1 MSDLTLQD
9 LIRLEEPNVDNIKFR
24 IARHVMKGRG
34 WDGFD
39 ELIRFDDD
47 LLTIFAGNMSEDR
60 YKDAEIVL
68 TFVALPSSKALF
80 RSAFK
85 NNGRIS
91 ARKAKT
97 HYAGYEK
104 YDNYLK
110 SLKDVF
116 YHGEKYIKPPALSK
130 QLFYGFEQSDLLK
143 SYRNRL
149 VIDWGKSQTYIQKK
163 LDKEVTEI
171 YPKGFV
177 SIFPGWDKVHISH
190 KELTEIINNPDGNK
204 DWYEYLSRHSG
215 VYVIFDSSSGLQYVG
230 SAYGGNGIWT
240 RWEGYARTGHNGNKA
255 LKAIARKNSDFAN
268 NFTYSLHHVFPRTVS
283 RNDVLRYE
291 SLLKNKLGSR
301 AFGLNEN

>member
-34 WDGFD
+34 WEGFD
-39 ELIRFDDD
+39 DLIRFDDE

-60 YKDAEIVL
+60 YKDAEVVL
-68 TFVALPSSKALF
+68 TFVALPKSKALF

-91 ARKAKT
+91 ARKART
-97 HYAGYEK
+97 HYAGYDK
-104 YDNYLK
+104 YNNYLK

-130 QLFYGFEQSDLLK
+130 QLFYGFEQSELLE

-149 VIDWGKSQTYIQKK
+149 VVDWGKSQTYIQKK

-177 SIFPGWDKVHISH
+177 SLFPGWDKVHLSH
-190 KELTEIINNPDGNK
+190 QELKEIINNPDGNK
-204 DWYEYLSRHSG
+204 DWYEYL
-215 VYVIFDSSSGLQYVG
+215 L
-230 SAYGGNGIWT
+230 
-240 RWEGYARTGHNGNKA
+240 
-255 LKAIARKNSDFAN
+255 
-268 NFTYSLHHVFPRTVS
+268 SLIHI
-283 RNDVLRYE
+283 
-291 SLLKNKLGSR
+291 
-301 AFGLNEN
+301 